1 MPESSTLY
9 YEYDDTTLSD
19 KYATKKEMNES
30 AQLKAYA
37 QYENIDTFN
46 LNYAQTPSQ
55 SERKAYATLGG
66 IIQYGVTLKNPE
78 KYNIKSNYVMT
89 MLLSNQNEM
98 VNYGGLSSFQYPPNV
113 STEYAEN
120 QPPDKMNVSEYH
132 HVTNFKF
139 NCFVHVPTF
148 EFIKNDNGTIIE
160 NYTDENITN
169 DFNGLKYIIENNITN
184 IYVKNISI
192 RQYGY
197 HKENYWTSG
206 YGIKLIPFIYVEHPT
221 KCYVNALTALLRSPF
236 SMSILT
242 NRQYYTSDIVREPY
256 VNSVYKTD
264 FLNTTEYNNKQY
276 IYPSQINTDIE
287 FYPDTTIQYDSNY
300 QEILLENNNEI
311 VLAKFD
317 VQTSSYLSFVLYSYY
332 SAQHV
337 WRYLASFGLY
347 FANSRDDIEYILPDD
362 LHKNSNIFVGEMRDN
377 GLTTG
382 NFLYGE
388 NLAKSKNPN
397 ITGTSD
403 EIEYVPIF
411 DDNEDKIDKFEYGT
425 QTSLNINQF
434 VSSYVLDGVDLQ
446 NLSNEFKNPT
456 NEIPTGDTPFDNIIS
471 LKKYPFNVKN
481 HTITFESSNI
491 ILSKWDT
498 NVSASKINAAQ
509 TLINIGSF
517 NIDRKYNNF
526 LDYEPYTTCEIY
538 LPFADYVPLNLNKC
552 MGNTINIDMIWDIDG
567 NIKYLILC
575 DNLLIAEINANLS
588 NSQTLTAIN
597 SGLKSLQDLQN
608 TITIV
613 SGLTSIAGSV
623 VAGSPV
629 GIVSSAISTVSGVVN
644 TVTNQNTNYSTQKGQ
659 CQSDVSQKSILD
671 FVLHIT
677 RPVVKIPKNYAS
689 TVGYILNDTKILSEL
704 SGFTVCDNVII
715 NNINCLNNE
724 KTEIKNLLETGV
736 VL

>member
-30 AQLKAYA
+30 EQLKAYA

-66 IIQYGVTLKNPE
+66 ITQYGVTLKNPE

-98 VNYGGLSSFQYPPNV
+98 LYKGGLSSFQYPSNV

-120 QPPDKMNVSEYH
+120 QPPDKMLISEYH

-169 DFNGLKYIIENNITN
+169 DFNGLKYIVENNITN
-184 IYVKNISI
+184 IYVKNIEI

-206 YGIKLIPFIYVEHPT
+206 YGIKLIPFIYVEYPT
-221 KCYVNALTALLRSPF
+221 KCYVNALTALLKSPF
-236 SMSILT
+236 SIVIQT
-242 NRQYYTSDIVREPY
+242 NRQYYTSVNVREPY

-264 FLNTTEYNNKQY
+264 FLNTTEYTNQQY

-300 QEILLENNNEI
+300 QEILWENNNEI
-311 VLAKFD
+311 VLAKFNA
-317 VQTSSYLSFVLYSYY
+317 QTTQYLSFVLYSYY

-347 FANSRDDIEYILPDD
+347 FANSRDDIVDILPDD
-362 LHKNSNIFVGEMRDN
+362 LHKNGNIYVGEMKDN

-397 ITGTSD
+397 ITGSSD

-481 HTITFESSNI
+481 HTITFEPSNI

-517 NIDRKYNNF
+517 TIDRKYNNF

-538 LPFADYVPLNLNKC
+538 LPFADYVPINLNKC
-552 MGNTINIDMIWDIDG
+552 MGSTININMIWDIDG

-575 DNLLIAEINANLS
+575 DNLLIAEINANLAS
-588 NSQTLTAIN
+588 SQILTAIN

-608 TITIV
+608 TITIA
-613 SGLTSIAGSV
+613 SGLTSVVGSA

-659 CQSDVSQKSILD
+659 SQSDVSQKSILD

-736 VL
+736 IL